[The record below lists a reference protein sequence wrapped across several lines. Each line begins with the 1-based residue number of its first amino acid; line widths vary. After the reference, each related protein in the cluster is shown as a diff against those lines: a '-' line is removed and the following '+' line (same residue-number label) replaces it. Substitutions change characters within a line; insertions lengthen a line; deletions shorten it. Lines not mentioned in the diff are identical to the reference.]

1 MQVVWDSIKS
11 FWELIVY
18 IVTNIRIVDILDI
31 LVIAFLIYKCIGFF
45 RQNRGGQLAKGI
57 LIILAVAGIAAL
69 FDMVS
74 VNWLMQRVF
83 DSVLIAAVI
92 IFQPEIR
99 RALEHMGTS
108 KLGKFGIASELDGEN
123 TQLARTIDAVSKAAG
138 SMQEAKCGALIVFE
152 RTTQLG
158 DIISTGTL
166 VDAASSPALITN
178 IFFPKSP
185 LHDGAMILKDG
196 KVHAAGCILP
206 LSQNQELNKALGT
219 RHRAALGM
227 SENSDAVVVVV
238 SEETGTISV
247 AVNGELRRG
256 FDTITLHTELTDL
269 LVEKASEKVSLF
281 SKITSVFKSKKT
293 SKK

>member
-1 MQVVWDSIKS
+1 MQEVLNAIAS
-11 FWELIVY
+11 FWELIIY
-18 IVTNIRIVDILDI
+18 LISNFRLADFLDI
-31 LVIAFLIYKCIGFF
+31 AVVAFLIYKCIGFF

-57 LIILAVAGIAAL
+57 IIILVVAGFAAL
-69 FDMVS
+69 LDMAS

-99 RALEHMGTS
+99 RALEHVGTS
-108 KLGKFGIASELDGEN
+108 KLGNFGMAAELDGEN
-123 TQLARTIDAVSKAAG
+123 AQLARTIDAVSKAAG

-206 LSQNQELNKALGT
+206 LSQNHELSKALGT
-219 RHRAALGM
+219 RHRAAIGM

-256 FDTITLHTELTDL
+256 FDAITLHTELTEL
-269 LVEKASEKVSLF
+269 LLQKASEKVSFL
-281 SKITSVFKSKKT
+281 SKITSVFKFKK
-293 SKK
+293 SNEK

>member
-1 MQVVWDSIKS
+1 MQEILNAIAS

-18 IVTNIRIVDILDI
+18 LILNFRLADFLDI
-31 LVIAFLIYKCIGFF
+31 AVVAFLIYKCIGFF

-108 KLGKFGIASELDGEN
+108 KFGKFGIASELDSEN

-281 SKITSVFKSKKT
+281 SKITSVFKSKK
-293 SKK
+293 SNKK